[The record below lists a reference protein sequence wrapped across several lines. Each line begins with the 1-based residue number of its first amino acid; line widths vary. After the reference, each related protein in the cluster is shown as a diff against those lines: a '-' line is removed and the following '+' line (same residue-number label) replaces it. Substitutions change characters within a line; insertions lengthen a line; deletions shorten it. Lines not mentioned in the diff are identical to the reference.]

1 MRTQRARQPVD
12 GPPPTPGSAARTAGL
27 QRAAQARTRRAEKAA
42 DAAIRDLM
50 KRGAT
55 INFTAVARVAR
66 VTPAFLHRHPDLA
79 PRIRELSRAQ
89 TDAPRGMYA
98 REEIG
103 ESAVIAALRRKLR
116 DQETVHAAQVKEL
129 RGRIKGLEAQV
140 AVLYGRLNS

>member
-1 MRTQRARQPVD
+1 MQHHRQRGQYQIGMPHPAVVVERHN
-12 GPPPTPGSAARTAGL
+12 GL
-27 QRAAQARTRRAEKAA
+27 AAQIRAEKAA
-42 DAAIRDLM
+42 DAAIRDLT

-55 INFTAVARVAR
+55 INFTAVARVAG